1 MVNPIAPGLV
11 IAGMHSHVGKTL
23 ITAGLLRSFRDLYGP
38 RESIVGFKVGP
49 DYIDPGYHQL
59 ASGQPCRNLDP
70 VLCGEDRILPLYRY
84 GAEGHRLALV
94 EGVMGLY
101 DGRMDLAADAPRI
114 PFGSTA
120 HVAQLLT
127 LPIILVVDGSHTS
140 DTLAAL
146 LYGIRTYP
154 AEDSATSLRFAGAL
168 LNRVTSTRHEAILER
183 ACQRA
188 GFPVLGSIPT
198 LPAAERPSRHLGL
211 ITTAEARHDTDEA
224 LDSFAAHLQTHCDVK
239 TLAALAEPACPTLE
253 TAPWSPIS
261 ALHHDARNVSLSST
275 ASPTPVPSSA
285 ETPSSSPP
293 PTIVVYGGPAFSF
306 TYPEEVELLRA
317 TGAHVHLLDP
327 TTDQLPDSAAGILI
341 PGGFPEEHLTDLTQN
356 HTLLASIRAAAHAG
370 MPIWAECA
378 GLVYLSTALDGT
390 PLADV
395 LPCHTTFSGPLTM
408 GYREATCTASSWA
421 FHSGEHING
430 HEFHRTHIT
439 EPVAHHNLSTA
450 WQWESHDHHNVVAEG
465 WASPTLYASYLHT
478 HPVARPAVA
487 RRFVRAAQH
496 YRHTHEGNV

>member
-154 AEDSATSLRFAGAL
+154 AEDSATSLRFASLARFLTGSQAHAMRRSW
-168 LNRVTSTRHEAILER
+168 NGPANVPD
-183 ACQRA
+183 
-188 GFPVLGSIPT
+188 FPFW
-198 LPAAERPSRHLGL
+198 EPSPPCLRQNDPHG
-211 ITTAEARHDTDEA
+211 IWD
-224 LDSFAAHLQTHCDVK
+224 
-239 TLAALAEPACPTLE
+239 
-253 TAPWSPIS
+253 
-261 ALHHDARNVSLSST
+261 
-275 ASPTPVPSSA
+275 
-285 ETPSSSPP
+285 SSPQLKRDTTLTKHWIVSQRTSR
-293 PTIVVYGGPAFSF
+293 PT
-306 TYPEEVELLRA
+306 A
-317 TGAHVHLLDP
+317 T
-327 TTDQLPDSAAGILI
+327 
-341 PGGFPEEHLTDLTQN
+341 
-356 HTLLASIRAAAHAG
+356 
-370 MPIWAECA
+370 
-378 GLVYLSTALDGT
+378 
-390 PLADV
+390 
-395 LPCHTTFSGPLTM
+395 
-408 GYREATCTASSWA
+408 
-421 FHSGEHING
+421 
-430 HEFHRTHIT
+430 
-439 EPVAHHNLSTA
+439 
-450 WQWESHDHHNVVAEG
+450 
-465 WASPTLYASYLHT
+465 
-478 HPVARPAVA
+478 
-487 RRFVRAAQH
+487 
-496 YRHTHEGNV
+496 